1 MKITKAKL
9 IEIIEEEIEEIVSV
23 TAHPRMAEFPRGDFT
38 RFSGPAP
45 KKRKPERK
53 TQVELPSKDAYSQML
68 GIIKAKLGNTIDDD
82 QAEDLA
88 KSLSDTLTG
97 EK

>member
-9 IEIIEEEIEEIVSV
+9 IEIIEEEIEEVAGAGV
-23 TAHPRMAEFPRGDFT
+23 RYFDYPRGDFT
-38 RFSGPAP
+38 TRFSDPPP
-45 KKRKPERK
+45 KKKKPERK
-53 TQVELPSKDAYSQML
+53 TQVELPSKDTYSQML